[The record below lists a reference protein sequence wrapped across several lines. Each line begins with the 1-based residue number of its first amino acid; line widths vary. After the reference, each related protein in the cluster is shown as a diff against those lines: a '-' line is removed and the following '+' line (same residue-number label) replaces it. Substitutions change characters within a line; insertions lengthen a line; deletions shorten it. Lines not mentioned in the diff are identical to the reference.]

1 MTDTAHL
8 PGCVASQ
15 RTQPLLDFWGKASPT
30 NHAGI
35 GTHSIVYHSLDVA
48 AVGAERARG
57 RTQNTP
63 RDRIPIS
70 KASSL
75 QSHRQMGVCDARL

>member
-48 AVGAERARG
+48 AVGAERAR
-57 RTQNTP
+57 QNPKYPTGSHP
-63 RDRIPIS
+63 DQQS
-70 KASSL
+70 LFSSI
-75 QSHRQMGVCDARL
+75 A